1 MAILS
6 DLTPRELQI
15 LQLVVAGRTNKA
27 IAAEIYICE
36 KTVEFH
42 LNKLYTKLGVRT
54 RNLAIVW
61 AIRQVLEM
69 ETEQISS

>member
-1 MAILS
+1 MATLS
-6 DLTPRELQI
+6 DLTPREFEI
-15 LQLVVAGRTNKA
+15 LQWVLAGRTNRE
-27 IAAEIYICE
+27 IAAEIFVSE

-54 RNLAIVW
+54 RNLASIW
-61 AIRQVLEM
+61 AIRQGLEM

>member
-54 RNLAIVW
+54 RNLASIW
-61 AIRQVLEM
+61 AIRQGLEM